1 MTYFAEPNYIAYD
14 LWFDSNINPVDLIDN
29 SDEKEFSN
37 FINEKFNDIS
47 SLNIFIGAS
56 QHKQINIFP
65 FF

>member
-37 FINEKFNDIS
+37 FCNEKFKDIS
-47 SLNIFIGAS
+47 SLNIFIGA
-56 QHKQINIFP
+56 NTL
-65 FF
+65 